1 MKGLIN
7 IKSSDNNCFLWCHI
21 RHLNPLKRHPERMT
35 KADKTMVNDFDYE
48 DIKFPVSKK
57 DFSKIEQKN
66 NICINVLYYENEL
79 IYPVCVSNE
88 KFENC
93 MNLLSITNEN
103 EFHCVYT
110 KDFNEFICNKTKRIK
125 IKNTFVNIVYNVLVV
140 KKF

>member
-48 DIKFPVSKK
+48 DINFPVSKK
-57 DFSKIEQKN
+57 DFSNIEQKN
-66 NICINVLYYENEL
+66 NICINVIYYENEL

-103 EFHCVYT
+103 EFHYVYT
-110 KDFNEFICNKTKRIK
+110 KDFNGFMCNKTKRIK
-125 IKNTFVNIVYNVLVV
+125 IKNTFVNIAYNVLVV